1 MHTSVVSILRDLVVL
16 EIYFRK
22 KNNFSIQISAELKK
36 KIEHTLTVEI
46 LFVYLMMRGFFFFQ
60 KNKLKAFKI

>member
-36 KIEHTLTVEI
+36 KIEQTLTVEI
-46 LFVYLMMRGFFFFQ
+46 LFVYLMMRGFFFQ

>member
-22 KNNFSIQISAELKK
+22 KKFSIQISAELKK

-46 LFVYLMMRGFFFFQ
+46 LFVYLMMRGFFFP
-60 KNKLKAFKI
+60 KE